1 MQLQPV
7 KQMKPIILALD
18 LEGTLISNAVS
29 QIPRP
34 GLSAFLE
41 QCRQLFSRIVMFT
54 SVDEAR
60 FRQIAKRLVED
71 GEAPDWLAEIEYI
84 TWTGHIKD
92 LTFVPNTKPSQIL
105 LVDDF
110 ERYIHPAQVSQWIP
124 IDCFQ
129 SPYSPDDTAL
139 EDCVQRLQAR
149 VNAPASSQSDD

>member
-7 KQMKPIILALD
+7 QQMKPTILALD

-41 QCRQLFSRIVMFT
+41 QCHQLFSRIVMFT
-54 SVDEAR
+54 SVDEIR

-71 GEAPDWLAEIEYI
+71 GETPDWFAEIEYI
-84 TWTGHIKD
+84 TWTGPIKD
-92 LTFVPNTKPSQIL
+92 LTFVPDATPAKIV

-110 ERYIHPAQVSQWIP
+110 ERYIHPEQKSQWIA

-129 SPYSPDDTAL
+129 SPYLPDDTAL
-139 EDCVQRLQAR
+139 EDCVQRLQAQ
-149 VNAPASSQSDD
+149 VNAHAGSQSDD